1 MDGME
6 RSPETRLFRAYWGD
20 GTLDLSAGGAVVAIG
35 LGYVFHLFLVEAVVV
50 PLAFATWFV
59 LRRRVVGP
67 RSGYV
72 VFSRAR
78 RERSAAELIG
88 AGALG
93 VGFLLLAVA
102 IWMHGAPGLNEGVDA
117 LPALLMALA
126 SVVAAGLTRAR
137 RFVAYGGVWAAAG
150 GMTLVTS
157 AGPAMPLLAG
167 GLVMCVGGAVMLTRF
182 IHGSRRFEGEE

>member
-1 MDGME
+1 
-6 RSPETRLFRAYWGD
+6 
-20 GTLDLSAGGAVVAIG
+20 VAIG
-35 LGYVFHLFLVEAVVV
+35 LGYVFGLFLVEAVVV

-59 LRRRVVGP
+59 LQRQVVGP

-72 VFSRAR
+72 VFSRGR
-78 RERSAAELIG
+78 RERSAAELVG

-102 IWMHGAPGLNEGVDA
+102 IWMRGAPDRSGVADA

-137 RFVAYGGVWAAAG
+137 RFVAYGGVLAVAG
-150 GMTLVTS
+150 GMTLVAS
-157 AGPAMPLLAG
+157 AGPAMPVLAG
-167 GLVMCVGGAVMLTRF
+167 GMVMCVGGAVLLTRF
-182 IHGSRRFEGEE
+182 IHESRRFEGEE